1 MKAILQI
8 NGQDENQIYFDVLLN
23 EFNSIV
29 TIEKQPDSSFVING
43 FGDMSE
49 NDVFINSTC
58 FRAHKDVRFDKEF
71 VRLFT
76 YDDNGI
82 NNDSFVYGGIII
94 IEKLNNEIY
103 TPYELSKLTHA
114 MSILYGSGSE
124 ISLRNIDNSI
134 RYYAVRL
141 FGKKVFNR

>member
-8 NGQDENQIYFDVLLN
+8 NGQDENQIYFDVLSN

-29 TIEKQPDSSFVING
+29 TIEKQTDNSFVING

-49 NDVFINSTC
+49 NDVVINSTC

-76 YDDNGI
+76 YDDNGV
-82 NNDSFVYGGIII
+82 NNDSFTYGGIII
-94 IEKLNNEIY
+94 IEKLNNDIY
-103 TPYELSKLTHA
+103 TPYELSKLNHA

-124 ISLRNIDNSI
+124 KLIALANEIG
-134 RYYAVRL
+134 APL
-141 FGKKVFNR
+141 PKPH